1 LNIYFYFTSL
11 EKNLPNSNIHILDET
26 NVNTAFTTTCP
37 SDSEIVV
44 FRREEWFKVFIHETF
59 HNFGLDFSMM
69 NNDMIH
75 ECIMNIYKV
84 NSDINAYEAYTEFWA
99 EITNSLFCSYH
110 ATIDKNNIN
119 EFLSNAEFYI
129 NFERTYSFFQL
140 VKTLDFMGLQYKD
153 LYSNTKHS
161 DILREN
167 LYKENTN
174 VLSYYIIKSVLINN
188 YQGFLSWCKTNNLS
202 LLDFKKTIGNQK
214 QFCKFIEKN
223 YKIQS
228 LLDGI
233 HESHIF
239 LSKIKKKKGNNKFIL
254 SNMRMSIC
262 ELG

>member
-1 LNIYFYFTSL
+1 
-11 EKNLPNSNIHILDET
+11 
-26 NVNTAFTTTCP
+26 
-37 SDSEIVV
+37 
-44 FRREEWFKVFIHETF
+44 
-59 HNFGLDFSMM
+59 
-69 NNDMIH
+69 
-75 ECIMNIYKV
+75 MNIFKV

-99 EITNSLFCSYH
+99 EIINAVFCSYH

-119 EFLSNAEFYI
+119 EFLSNTEFYI
-129 NFERTYSFFQL
+129 NIERTYSLFQL

-161 DILREN
+161 TILREN

-174 VLSYYIIKSVLINN
+174 VLSYYIIKTVLINN

-214 QFCKFIEKN
+214 QFCKFVEKN

-228 LLDGI
+228 MLNNVC
-233 HESHIF
+233 ESEFF
-239 LSKIKKKKGNNKFIL
+239 LSKIKKKKGNNNFVL
-254 SNMRMSIC
+254 SNLRMSIC